1 MDFIKLLKI
10 NQVELS
16 KYILNYLYKTKAEKY
31 YNIKRI
37 NEGGI
42 LVTPKENRKYPL
54 ICVHLDTIND
64 HKSKALPKLNI
75 KGDYISLA
83 SDSPCNCL
91 GGDDRCGVYIALS
104 LIKHRIP
111 YGFGFFYDEEIG
123 GVGSGI
129 VSPLINNLDNITA
142 FIGLDRRGCD
152 ELALYGYDNSELI
165 DLFESKG
172 YFKATGSFTDASN
185 LSSLS
190 DKRLACVNLSVGY
203 YNEHTLK
210 ETINITA
217 MNRTLKVL
225 KSMVDELSSKL
236 FLIDNSM
243 IYGGLYGSELYYYDD
258 DIYKYDDNIYNYDS
272 GDIYNYDDDDTEEL
286 EQWYI
291 EGYNK
296 AMEQGYEVSKAEL
309 SKENL
314 KGAEPWYI
322 SYINGFK
329 DAIYDMKCCIDF

>member
-1 MDFIKLLKI
+1 MNEFIKLLMI
-10 NQVELS
+10 NQSELS
-16 KYILNYLYKTKAEKY
+16 KYILNYLDRINAKEY

-37 NEGGI
+37 DKAGI
-42 LVTPKENRKYPL
+42 LVTPKGNRKYPL
-54 ICVHLDTIND
+54 ICAHLDTIND
-64 HKSKALPKLNI
+64 HKSKELPKLNI

-83 SDSPCNCL
+83 SDSPCECL

-104 LIKHRIP
+104 LIKDRTP

-129 VSPLINNLDNITA
+129 ASPLINNLDGVTA
-142 FIGLDRRGCD
+142 FIGLDRKGCD
-152 ELALYGYDNSELI
+152 ELALYGYNNSELVS
-165 DLFESKG
+165 LFESRG
-172 YFKATGSFTDASN
+172 YFKARGSFTDASN
-185 LSSLS
+185 LSSFS
-190 DKRLACVNLSVGY
+190 DKGLACVNLSVGY

-217 MNRTLKVL
+217 MNRTLAVL
-225 KSMVDELSSKL
+225 KSMVDELSSKP
-236 FLIDNSM
+236 FLIENSM
-243 IYGGLYGSELYYYDD
+243 IYGELYQSELYYYGD
-258 DIYKYDDNIYNYDS
+258 DIYNYGGD
-272 GDIYNYDDDDTEEL
+272 DIYNYDDDDTEEL

-296 AMEQGYEVSKAEL
+296 AMEQGYEISKAEL

-314 KGAEPWYI
+314 KGAEAWYI

-329 DAIYDMKCCIDF
+329 DAIYDMKHCIDF